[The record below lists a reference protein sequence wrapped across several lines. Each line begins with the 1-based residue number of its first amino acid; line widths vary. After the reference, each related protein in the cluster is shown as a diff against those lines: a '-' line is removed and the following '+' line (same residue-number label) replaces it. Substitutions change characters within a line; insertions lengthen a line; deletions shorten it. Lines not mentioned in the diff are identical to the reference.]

1 MRNPISDPSA
11 RAPRTAR
18 VHALRPV
25 QVSVLFI
32 GWCARRCATAERART
47 AAAACRTGT
56 HRIPTERRKVSARC
70 RRRRA
75 VRCPPTRAARLIWTQ
90 ALPLLSPQCH
100 LGCRRR
106 GAFLDYLLDA
116 RDGPEVLS
124 AVGTA
129 VTPLVECPA
138 PKGRPTRPLPVVV
151 GGGGARH
158 HGLMLLLEVR
168 WCRPPT
174 ALSARRR
181 GTRWSG
187 RPLAAWQGYPRGG
200 VAGTSRPCARC
211 RGVSRRVSVA
221 VPDTLQPWA
230 TGAARTPHARVRGV
244 LPLLVMD
251 FDVTNAALHELASTP
266 EFSVKPPAHDYHAR
280 LDPHA

>member
-25 QVSVLFI
+25 QVSVLLI

-56 HRIPTERRKVSARC
+56 HRIPIERRKVSARC

-75 VRCPPTRAARLIWTQ
+75 VRCPPTCAARLIWTQ
-90 ALPLLSPQCH
+90 ALPLLSPQSH

-151 GGGGARH
+151 GGGGAASWADAFARSTLVPTPD
-158 HGLMLLLEVR
+158 GL
-168 WCRPPT
+168 
-174 ALSARRR
+174 RR

-280 LDPHA
+280 LDPRD